1 MLGLQE
7 HWWGQKSRVGAYYG
21 GHFRQENKEDTQE
34 MQSVRHTDTTLS
46 HCWVLFRERLCSS
59 FFFPRRKVEW
69 RGPGS
74 EVTPHS

>member
-1 MLGLQE
+1 
-7 HWWGQKSRVGAYYG
+7 
-21 GHFRQENKEDTQE
+21 